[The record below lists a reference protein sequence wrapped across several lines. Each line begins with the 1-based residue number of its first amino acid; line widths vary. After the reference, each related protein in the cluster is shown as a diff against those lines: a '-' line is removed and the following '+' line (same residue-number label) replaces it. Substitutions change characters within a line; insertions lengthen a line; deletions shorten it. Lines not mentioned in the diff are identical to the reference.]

1 MSTLKDTLVNI
12 QRTFCV
18 ISSFY
23 LAFMH
28 AHKEENPLIH
38 ITGLSP
44 FIHKKGSGQLCF
56 NASSVLVPKELTINK
71 CPVLSQTLYISKCV
85 FDGWNVNL
93 KVCSMYHVY
102 IAHFTIEWNGVCVGE
117 WKSVGLLG
125 AITCWHYK

>member
-12 QRTFCV
+12 HHSFCV

-28 AHKEENPLIH
+28 VHKEENPLIR

-44 FIHKKGSGQLCF
+44 FMHKKGAGQLCF

-71 CPVLSQTLYISKCV
+71 YPVLSQT
-85 FDGWNVNL
+85 
-93 KVCSMYHVY
+93 VY
-102 IAHFTIEWNGVCVGE
+102 IQMCCRWLKCESEAV
-117 WKSVGLLG
+117 
-125 AITCWHYK
+125 